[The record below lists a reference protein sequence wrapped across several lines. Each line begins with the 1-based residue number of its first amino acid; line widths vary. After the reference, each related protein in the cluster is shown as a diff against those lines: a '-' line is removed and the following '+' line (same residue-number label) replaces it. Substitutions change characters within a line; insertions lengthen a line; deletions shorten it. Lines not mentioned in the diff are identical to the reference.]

1 MSVRRPL
8 CSARVN
14 RLFCCQ
20 QWTQRCV
27 AVLALSSRVSCCY
40 VTQAEPSVRILQPA
54 WAVVVLHWCC
64 TATQSLFF
72 TANKT
77 WCQSFF
83 FSLSRWWPANARK
96 CSAFYTAAIK
106 HGAIPV
112 MMSPPRIYAA
122 RLKGGKIS
130 LVMFYS
136 AKAIVDLLCD
146 CCEEVVGFCLC
157 LCFLSHVFK
166 NVVMTA
172 NTEMDLSHHAWDGWG
187 GIVHNAAD
195 TQTGNKLL
203 ETHVTA
209 LLSLERF
216 HFATHSPNEATN
228 HSFNRYFHI
237 WQFNGALV
245 TAGFGTAFM
254 SSSNHK
260 RTRP

>member
-1 MSVRRPL
+1 MLSALQAVFRQHCAVAHCFFFCFLFGGVTARRSHPIGWTAGRKCVWCPSCAENKTRQAATGE
-8 CSARVN
+8 CSKRRGVFSLALNSIRIDPRTPCPWGGRCVN

-40 VTQAEPSVRILQPA
+40 VRQAEPSVRILQPA

-83 FSLSRWWPANARK
+83 FSFKPMMTCK

-122 RLKGGKIS
+122 RLKGGENQPGDV
-130 LVMFYS
+130 L
-136 AKAIVDLLCD
+136 
-146 CCEEVVGFCLC
+146 
-157 LCFLSHVFK
+157 
-166 NVVMTA
+166 
-172 NTEMDLSHHAWDGWG
+172 
-187 GIVHNAAD
+187 
-195 TQTGNKLL
+195 
-203 ETHVTA
+203 
-209 LLSLERF
+209 
-216 HFATHSPNEATN
+216 
-228 HSFNRYFHI
+228 
-237 WQFNGALV
+237 
-245 TAGFGTAFM
+245 
-254 SSSNHK
+254 
-260 RTRP
+260 